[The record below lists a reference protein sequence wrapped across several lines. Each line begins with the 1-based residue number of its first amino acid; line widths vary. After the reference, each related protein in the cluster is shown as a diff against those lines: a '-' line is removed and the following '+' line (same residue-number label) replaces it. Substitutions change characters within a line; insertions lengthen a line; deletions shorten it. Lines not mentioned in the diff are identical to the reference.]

1 MQKCFCGEVLW
12 KWNSCGQWCDDSQ
25 GTQPLWCVL
34 LLLVGKKYVEFW
46 LLTLEAGDFI
56 HSRTCQAQCTQAVT
70 VLLCLSR
77 LSLPPTVICIP
88 SFSLLLLS
96 GWLNLNLLISPQC
109 GQRCGMC
116 QSIYSVGLCYWEFLP
131 DLLIQLFSWVT
142 SWFHRDSINC
152 RLTPTQTNALLAP
165 AQSQMHGSSATSCC
179 ATAWASCFAGEPL
192 KSG

>member
-1 MQKCFCGEVLW
+1 MQKCFCGGVLW

-25 GTQPLWCVL
+25 GTRLLWCVL

-46 LLTLEAGDFI
+46 LLTLETGDFFLYTAD
-56 HSRTCQAQCTQAVT
+56 RCQAECTQAVS
-70 VLLCLSR
+70 VLLCLRR
-77 LSLPPTVICIP
+77 LGLPPTVICIS

-96 GWLNLNLLISPQC
+96 GWLDLNLLISPQC

-131 DLLIQLFSWVT
+131 DLPDLLIQLFSAVT

-152 RLTPTQTNALLAP
+152 RLTPTQTNALLASTVKNVLFFCHFL
-165 AQSQMHGSSATSCC
+165 SQ
-179 ATAWASCFAGEPL
+179 L
-192 KSG
+192 L